1 MVTIK
6 NEYLE
11 AQFDPKGAE
20 ISKIIGMQ
28 DGINYMWKQDP
39 CLWGH
44 SAPVLFPIVGALK
57 NGTCRIDGKDYL
69 LVMKLRRCIL
79 MSLIY
84 M

>member
-39 CLWGH
+39 CLWDIVH
-44 SAPVLFPIVGALK
+44 LF
-57 NGTCRIDGKDYL
+57 YFQL
-69 LVMKLRRCIL
+69 LDR
-79 MSLIY
+79 
-84 M
+84 

>member
-28 DGINYMWKQDP
+28 DGINYMW
-39 CLWGH
+39 
-44 SAPVLFPIVGALK
+44 
-57 NGTCRIDGKDYL
+57 N
-69 LVMKLRRCIL
+69 MK
-79 MSLIY
+79 Y
-84 M
+84 MNMMIHM